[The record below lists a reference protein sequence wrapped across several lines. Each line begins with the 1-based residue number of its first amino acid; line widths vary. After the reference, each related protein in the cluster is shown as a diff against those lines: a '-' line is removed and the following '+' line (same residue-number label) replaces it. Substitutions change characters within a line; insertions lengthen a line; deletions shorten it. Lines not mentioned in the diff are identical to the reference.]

1 MLDVN
6 AEILQRLGL
15 EAGALGR
22 QFLGVEDVEVEGRL
36 ARTAHTLDFGVL
48 YHILPIMKIL

>member
-15 EAGALGR
+15 ETGALGR

-48 YHILPIMKIL
+48 YHIL